1 MRNGSSDYLE
11 IQIINIVILIA
22 FTAKAVAAAEAPAIP
37 A

>member
-22 FTAKAVAAAEAPAIP
+22 FTTIAVAAAEAPAIP